1 MVLVRFQ
8 VHPRG
13 LSLAMQRK
21 VHLCRMVHKKPFEKI
36 ASQVRNLKGKI
47 LCTETIRDVF
57 HSGA

>member
-1 MVLVRFQ
+1 MVPVRFQ

-21 VHLCRMVHKKPFEKI
+21 VYLCHTVHKKPFEKI

-47 LCTETIRDVF
+47 QSTEAIRDVYNR
-57 HSGA
+57 GA